1 MEEQQ
6 ETQSFLLPKTQKSVI
21 LEYEDDDELKS
32 FRIFLIWAC
41 VDQSNPFKTTLSFSV
56 FFLFCIGVPFISHF
70 VISCSTCNDEDHKQP
85 FDSIVELSLSS
96 ISVLSYLCLTHYVR
110 KYGLRRFLF
119 LDKLCQESDKVRHGY
134 TIQLQKSFKILC
146 IFVLPCFAA
155 DTAYKIWWYTTGGV
169 KIPHYGNVIVSHII
183 ACILE
188 QCSWLYRT
196 SIFFLACVLY
206 RISCYLQILRLEDF
220 ALGFQVKTDVA
231 SVLSEH
237 LRIRKTLRIISHRFR
252 AFLLLMLLFVTAS
265 QLASLLVITKSDSK
279 VDLYTAGD
287 VALCSVTLVA
297 GVCICLRSAAKI
309 THRAQAITALASKW
323 HVCATIDSFDSTD
336 HADPPTIFD
345 TLSPQV
351 SSQVFPFSSESD
363 DEDGDGEDNFDNA
376 KMVPAIANTISYQ
389 RRQALV
395 TYLENNRAG
404 ITVFGFML
412 DRTYL
417 HTIFGVELSLVLWL
431 LSKTVGIS

>member
-1 MEEQQ
+1 MNDQ
-6 ETQSFLLPKTQKSVI
+6 ETQSFLSPKTQKNI
-21 LEYEDDDELKS
+21 YEDDELRS
-32 FRIFLIWAC
+32 FRIFLKWAC
-41 VDQSNPFKTTLSFSV
+41 VDQSSPWKTTLSWSV
-56 FFLFCIGVPFISHF
+56 FFLFCIGVPLISHF

-96 ISVLSYLCLTHYVR
+96 ISGLSYLCLTHYVR

-119 LDKLCQESDKVRHGY
+119 LDKLFQVSDQVRYGY

-146 IFVLPCFAA
+146 IFVLPCFIA
-155 DTAYKIWWYTTGGV
+155 DTTYKIWWYATGGD
-169 KIPHYGNVIVSHII
+169 KIPHFGSMILSHII
-183 ACILE
+183 ACLLE
-188 QCSWLYRT
+188 QCSWLYRS

-220 ALGFQVKTDVA
+220 ALVFQVKTDVA

-252 AFLLLMLLFVTAS
+252 AFLLFMLLFVTAS

-279 VDLYTAGD
+279 VDLYTAGE

-309 THRAQAITALASKW
+309 THRAQSITALASKW
-323 HVCATIDSFDSTD
+323 HVCATIDSFNSTD
-336 HADPPTIFD
+336 VIDPPTIID

-351 SSQVFPFSSESD
+351 SSQLFPFSATSESD
-363 DEDGDGEDNFDNA
+363 DEDGDGEDDLDNA
-376 KMVPAIANTISYQ
+376 KMVPAIANTITYQ

-395 TYLENNRAG
+395 TYLENNKAG